1 MIAYLKLLLRNT
13 EIRFGVGLNESN
25 GLETF
30 GRNEVVLDARFPRE
44 TRPDDCNEHL
54 RLYDRVIGPR

>member
-1 MIAYLKLLLRNT
+1 MIAYLKFLLRDT
-13 EIRFGVGLNESN
+13 EIISGIGLNESN

-44 TRPDDCNEHL
+44 TRPDDRNEHL
-54 RLYDRVIGPR
+54 RRYLIV